1 MNHDE
6 RERICVATSREFCDY
21 AYRLNYEIGATH
33 AVRLVRGNKMRRTSN
48 LFDEFA
54 AAFQFPCYFGEN
66 WNAFDE
72 CLADLEWLPASGY
85 VLFVLNAADVLRDEP
100 SPEFMTFTRLL
111 HSISDE
117 WRNTRQRTFRVLYHC
132 APADVDVVQSRAA
145 VPLEV
150 VRLDELKLN
159 HRPA

>member
-1 MNHDE
+1 MTRPE
-6 RERICVATSREFCDY
+6 VICAATPNDVCDY
-21 AYRLNYEIGATH
+21 AYKLNYEIGATH
-33 AVRLVRGNKMRRTSN
+33 AVRLVRGNKMRLVNN

-85 VLFVLNAADVLRDEP
+85 VLFVTNAADVLRDEP
-100 SPEFMTFTRLL
+100 PSEFITFARLL

-117 WRNTRQRTFRVLYHC
+117 WSNNRQKAFRVVYQC
-132 APADVDVVQSRAA
+132 VAADVDVLQNRAA

-150 VRLDELKLN
+150 IRLDDLKT
-159 HRPA
+159 